1 MAGTKPAVISMEA
14 RCRRQA
20 PPSDEAVKML
30 AHALF
35 HDFDFEF
42 DRWVWFSGLKPDCVD
57 GLGCHGDRI
66 PAL

>member
-1 MAGTKPAVISMEA
+1 
-14 RCRRQA
+14 
-20 PPSDEAVKML
+20 ML